1 MTCSPGYFYDI
12 QTHTCKV
19 CPIGSYQMD
28 YGQNYCLACPGDTI
42 TDHDATTN
50 VSECKSMYIVYQN
63 KKTVSCN
70 NRNTLYILVQTSSL
84 TLVIQ
89 KAF

>member
-1 MTCSPGYFYDI
+1 VTCSPGYFYDI

-63 KKTVSCN
+63 KKLSAAIIEIPCIFCSK
-70 NRNTLYILVQTSSL
+70 RLR
-84 TLVIQ
+84 
-89 KAF
+89 